1 MARPPRAHPPAGLP
15 PLLRLPRRRCTA
27 RPPDRLVGSPSQ
39 ALIPVPPA
47 TRLCYSAWAPSTQA
61 GPGGPGRFQAPGLL
75 SLHPDPVLQA
85 APRPLPVRVPQA
97 LAAPG
102 ASVALPACP
111 SFAPQ
116 SIDPLRA
123 SLHPLSG
130 PSSPLRPIRAASGAP
145 SPARQSVAHSVW
157 YPRPW
162 PSVSQLPPYPGRQKG
177 LGAPSLSASP
187 AAPSL
192 HSPVHWLPSP
202 SGLASTAST
211 VCQADSG
218 GRAPSVWLRCP
229 GPGLL
234 ALGRAS
240 RPRPPPPS
248 SSAIPARPFDI
259 RGSAA
264 RPSPSVTSVT
274 KARLVTPAS
283 CRPGS
288 ARFTPDWASWP
299 RPPSP
304 PARPRCGSTCQF
316 GLRLYC
322 AQSCQ
327 SQNSCSVPKV

>member
-75 SLHPDPVLQA
+75 SLHPDPGLQA

-97 LAAPG
+97 LAAPV

-162 PSVSQLPPYPGRQKG
+162 PSVSSLQPRAVRKASAPRAFRPLPQPHPFTLQSAGCPG
-177 LGAPSLSASP
+177 P
-187 AAPSL
+187 AAWPPQSRPPRSVRQTAEAARRQSGYVAL
-192 HSPVHWLPSP
+192 
-202 SGLASTAST
+202 GLAS
-211 VCQADSG
+211 
-218 GRAPSVWLRCP
+218 
-229 GPGLL
+229 
-234 ALGRAS
+234 
-240 RPRPPPPS
+240 
-248 SSAIPARPFDI
+248 
-259 RGSAA
+259 
-264 RPSPSVTSVT
+264 
-274 KARLVTPAS
+274 
-283 CRPGS
+283 
-288 ARFTPDWASWP
+288 WP
-299 RPPSP
+299 
-304 PARPRCGSTCQF
+304 
-316 GLRLYC
+316 
-322 AQSCQ
+322 
-327 SQNSCSVPKV
+327 

>member
-1 MARPPRAHPPAGLP
+1 M
-15 PLLRLPRRRCTA
+15 
-27 RPPDRLVGSPSQ
+27 
-39 ALIPVPPA
+39 PPA
-47 TRLCYSAWAPSTQA
+47 TRLCYSPWAPSTQA
-61 GPGGPGRFQAPGLL
+61 GPGGPGRSQAPGLL
-75 SLHPDPVLQA
+75 SLHPDPGLQA
-85 APRPLPVRVPQA
+85 APRPLPVRVFQA

-116 SIDPLRA
+116 SIADPLQA
-123 SLHPLSG
+123 SLHPLSC
-130 PSSPLRPIRAASGAP
+130 PSSPFRPIRAASGALG
-145 SPARQSVAHSVW
+145 PARQSVAHLVW
-157 YPRPW
+157 DPTPW
-162 PSVSQLPPYPGRQKG
+162 PSVSSLPPAPGRQKG

-187 AAPSL
+187 AAPSP
-192 HSPVHWLPSP
+192 HSPVRWLPSP
-202 SGLASTAST
+202 SGLASRVPAPT

-218 GRAPSVWLRCP
+218 GSAPSVWLGCP

-248 SSAIPARPFDI
+248 SSAIPARPFGI
-259 RGSAA
+259 RDSAA

-274 KARLVTPAS
+274 KARLVSPAS

-304 PARPRCGSTCQF
+304 SARPRCGSTCQF
-316 GLRLYC
+316 GLRLYSG
-322 AQSCQ
+322 QSC
-327 SQNSCSVPKV
+327 